1 MEYAD
6 YIIYVRILGIIT
18 AVFFLL
24 ASFNGLKNY
33 VKSPIITALAAKHKL
48 FGALAAVSALVHMVV
63 SISFRELSITGTLS
77 LIAVIGTGA
86 LGFLFSDRKEKK
98 FYVYH
103 RIAGPVALLLII
115 AHIILNGIMNGI
127 EGTIF

>member
-1 MEYAD
+1 MEYAE
-6 YIIYVRILGIIT
+6 YIVYVRVLGIIT
-18 AVFFLL
+18 TVFFVL
-24 ASFNGLKNY
+24 AGVNGLKKY
-33 VKSPIITALAAKHKL
+33 VKSPIITSLAAQHKL

-63 SISFRELSITGTLS
+63 AISFGELSITGTLS
-77 LIAVIGTGA
+77 LVAVIATGA

-115 AHIILNGIMNGI
+115 AHIILNGI

>member
-1 MEYAD
+1 MEYAE
-6 YIIYVRILGIIT
+6 YIVYVRVLGIIT
-18 AVFFLL
+18 TVFFVL
-24 ASFNGLKNY
+24 AGVNGLKKY
-33 VKSPIITALAAKHKL
+33 VKSPIITSLAAQHKL

-63 SISFRELSITGTLS
+63 AISFGELSITGTLS
-77 LIAVIGTGA
+77 LVAVIATGV

-115 AHIILNGIMNGI
+115 AHIILNGI

>member
-1 MEYAD
+1 MEYAE
-6 YIIYVRILGIIT
+6 YIVYVRVLGIIT
-18 AVFFLL
+18 TVFFVL
-24 ASFNGLKNY
+24 AGVNGLKKY
-33 VKSPIITALAAKHKL
+33 VKSPIITSLAAQHKL

-63 SISFRELSITGTLS
+63 AISFGELSITGTLS
-77 LIAVIGTGA
+77 LVAVIGTGV

-115 AHIILNGIMNGI
+115 AHIILNGI

>member
-1 MEYAD
+1 MEYAE
-6 YIIYVRILGIIT
+6 YIVYVRVLGIIT
-18 AVFFLL
+18 TIFFVL
-24 ASFNGLKNY
+24 AGLNGLKKY
-33 VKSPIITALAAKHKL
+33 VKSPIVTSLAAQHKL

-63 SISFRELSITGTLS
+63 SISFGELSITGTLS
-77 LIAVIGTGA
+77 LVAVIATGA

-115 AHIILNGIMNGI
+115 AHIILNGI